1 MPLAGVLMSFCG
13 LCFNA
18 AQPRGEMQQPYRT
31 RPNSVQYTRRKQRNV
46 MVECMYYQHPTE
58 QIAIYEQIKQP
69 KVSNATTS
77 IEISLSR
84 EIGRGQGKIDVP
96 PTNVRCPSIR
106 TTTTTR

>member
-1 MPLAGVLMSFCG
+1 MVEPRRVENWDWDDAVGWGFDVIFG

-84 EIGRGQGKIDVP
+84 DRARAGQ
-96 PTNVRCPSIR
+96 NRCPAN
-106 TTTTTR
+106 